1 MICVCLQQLWWRSLK
16 LLYRVDYHPPFRV
29 RRPEKC
35 FFKRIL
41 IVCRL
46 HDLNSQRPKNI
57 RIRFKRAQAGPFL
70 VLREVFLDRRKQ
82 TELPTCWRDLLWR
95 TAVANSQNK
104 TVVVE
109 NSRHQIMHNVTN
121 DDDEVLDNDIRWKVI
136 TQRLRQHDS
145 QDLEVKLEGNYL
157 HTHLIYIPTYLS
169 TYLTTYMR
177 TYLSTYLHTYLNTY
191 LPIYIPTYLSIYLL
205 TYLYTYLHIYIPF
218 YIPTYRALNFMQ
230 NMFCQF
236 SCTFVFVFV

>member
-1 MICVCLQQLWWRSLK
+1 
-16 LLYRVDYHPPFRV
+16 
-29 RRPEKC
+29 
-35 FFKRIL
+35 
-41 IVCRL
+41 
-46 HDLNSQRPKNI
+46 
-57 RIRFKRAQAGPFL
+57 
-70 VLREVFLDRRKQ
+70 
-82 TELPTCWRDLLWR
+82 
-95 TAVANSQNK
+95 
-104 TVVVE
+104 
-109 NSRHQIMHNVTN
+109 MHNVTN

-177 TYLSTYLHTYLNTY
+177 TYLSTYLSKY
-191 LPIYIPTYLSIYLL
+191 LP
-205 TYLYTYLHIYIPF
+205 TYLYTYLPIYIPF

-230 NMFCQF
+230 KMFCQF